1 MLDGMRKA
9 TQGAIGKF
17 VMTIVM
23 GLIIVSFVIWGVG
36 DMLRGFSSTTVAK
49 VGGTTIS
56 QQQYQNELQTSLYRL
71 QRQLR
76 QALTPQQARAFGLDA
91 QVLDRLVD
99 EAAFNER
106 AKALGLNIS
115 DATIAEALRND
126 PGLKTA
132 DGQFD
137 RVKFDSYLRDQGLSE
152 RGFFAERRDFYLR
165 GQIQYALVNGLTPPK
180 SLVDALQ
187 ATRSQTREI
196 AYFQLP
202 PAAAGEIS
210 PASDETLKT
219 YFADHK
225 AQWRA
230 PELRSF
236 DELVVTPSTL
246 AKPDSVTDDEA
257 QAQYEKDKDSKY
269 TVAEKRKLQQIVIQN
284 EAEANE
290 ADAKIKG
297 GLSFEDLAKARN
309 LGAADID
316 LGETTKAG
324 AFDAAIGEAAF
335 ALPEGGVSG
344 PIKGP
349 FGFTLV
355 HVVGITPGS
364 VKPFEAVKDA
374 VKQQIAT
381 GHASEQ
387 VQALHDKIEDA
398 KASGKS
404 VADAAKAAGLEARSY
419 ANVDRQGRNADGQDA
434 GVAAKEL
441 VLPAV
446 FASDVGVD
454 DEALSTKDKGYVWFA
469 VTKIEPAHDRTFED
483 VKDKVAESWRLD
495 EIAKRLTSKAEE
507 TIKTLDAGGDIAEL
521 AKQAGAE
528 VKTAKDIK
536 RTGGGDLPG
545 EVVTAV
551 FGAGPNAAGS
561 VGLGDGRLVF
571 KVTADTFPPV
581 VAGDPEVAG
590 VEDQLKKEMSSE
602 VVEQYVNGLKKEV
615 GVTIDRKVLQGAEG
629 G

>member
-1 MLDGMRKA
+1 MLGLMFTTSAADKA
-9 TQGAIGKF
+9 TVTNKDSLMQGVWQFATIGKQGNYDLKAESLTQKF
-17 VMTIVM
+17 
-23 GLIIVSFVIWGVG
+23 
-36 DMLRGFSSTTVAK
+36 
-49 VGGTTIS
+49 
-56 QQQYQNELQTSLYRL
+56 ELTFHEK
-71 QRQLR
+71 
-76 QALTPQQARAFGLDA
+76 PVKG
-91 QVLDRLVD
+91 
-99 EAAFNER
+99 
-106 AKALGLNIS
+106 KAL
-115 DATIAEALRND
+115 E
-126 PGLKTA
+126 
-132 DGQFD
+132 
-137 RVKFDSYLRDQGLSE
+137 
-152 RGFFAERRDFYLR
+152 
-165 GQIQYALVNGLTPPK
+165 
-180 SLVDALQ
+180 
-187 ATRSQTREI
+187 
-196 AYFQLP
+196 
-202 PAAAGEIS
+202 GE
-210 PASDETLKT
+210 
-219 YFADHK
+219 
-225 AQWRA
+225 
-230 PELRSF
+230 
-236 DELVVTPSTL
+236 
-246 AKPDSVTDDEA
+246 
-257 QAQYEKDKDSKY
+257 
-269 TVAEKRKLQQIVIQN
+269 
-284 EAEANE
+284 
-290 ADAKIKG
+290 
-297 GLSFEDLAKARN
+297 
-309 LGAADID
+309 
-316 LGETTKAG
+316 
-324 AFDAAIGEAAF
+324 
-335 ALPEGGVSG
+335 
-344 PIKGP
+344 P

-404 VADAAKAAGLEARSY
+404 VADAAKAAGLETRSY

-469 VTKIEPAHDRTFED
+469 VTKIDPAHDRTFED

-495 EIAKRLTSKAEE
+495 EIAKRLTSKAED

-521 AKQAGAE
+521 AKQAGVE

-536 RTGGGDLPG
+536 RTGGGDLPS

-581 VAGDPEVAG
+581 VAGDPEAAG